1 MVTMAEQ
8 PNGGG
13 SLPSVKKRVLSGAAL
28 TLGGVGVANLLR
40 FGSNLILTRLLF
52 PEAFGVMAIVNMF
65 MQGLKMF
72 SDIGIGPAIIQ
83 HELGG
88 TPSFQNTAWTLQ
100 ILRGIALAICTTII
114 AWPVSVMYDEPALL
128 FLLPMVGANE
138 ILRCFGSMSVVM
150 LSRDLILGKQV
161 MIEFAGQIA
170 TIATMIGFAY
180 VYPSPWALVLGGT
193 AGTAVSVVLSHTVLP
208 GIKHRLTWDREA
220 VSALFKFGRW
230 ITLSTAFSF
239 LSMQADRAVLSA
251 FASMAVIGVFSVAAN
266 LSQVVSST
274 CSRLISS
281 VLFPLFSMWNREQ
294 PGALSRRLRLVRGK
308 ILAVFLLPP
317 CLLAIFGDFIIQSL
331 YDNRYHDAG
340 WMLTWLSIGLIP
352 QLMVMT
358 TEPILL
364 ASGDSFRHMTL
375 TVLKGTVTLGAIALG
390 GFLDGVRGILIG
402 SVVGSALQY
411 PLLIPVAR
419 STKVWM
425 PLQDLLAV
433 TLSAAL
439 IYFGKMAWGR

>member
-1 MVTMAEQ
+1 MVTLAEE

-100 ILRGIALAICTTII
+100 IMRGIALALCTAII

-128 FLLPMVGANE
+128 FLLPMVGVNE

-161 MIEFAGQIA
+161 LIEFAGQIA
-170 TIATMIGFAY
+170 TIATMIGVAY
-180 VYPSPWALVLGGT
+180 FYPTPWALVLGGT

-208 GIKHRLTWDREA
+208 GIKHRFTWDREA

-266 LSQVVSST
+266 LAQVVSST

-294 PGALSRRLRLVRGK
+294 PGALSRRIRLVRGK
-308 ILAVFLLPP
+308 LIAAFLLPP
-317 CLLAIFGDFIIQSL
+317 CLLAIFGDSIIHAL
-331 YDNRYHDAG
+331 YDSRYHDAG

-375 TVLKGTVTLGAIALG
+375 TVLKGIVTVSAIAIG

-425 PLQDLLAV
+425 PMQDLLAV
-433 TLSAAL
+433 VLSGLL
-439 IYFGKMAWGR
+439 IYFGKMLWGR

>member
-1 MVTMAEQ
+1 
-8 PNGGG
+8 
-13 SLPSVKKRVLSGAAL
+13 
-28 TLGGVGVANLLR
+28 
-40 FGSNLILTRLLF
+40 
-52 PEAFGVMAIVNMF
+52 
-65 MQGLKMF
+65 
-72 SDIGIGPAIIQ
+72 
-83 HELGG
+83 
-88 TPSFQNTAWTLQ
+88 
-100 ILRGIALAICTTII
+100 
-114 AWPVSVMYDEPALL
+114 
-128 FLLPMVGANE
+128 
-138 ILRCFGSMSVVM
+138 
-150 LSRDLILGKQV
+150 
-161 MIEFAGQIA
+161 
-170 TIATMIGFAY
+170 
-180 VYPSPWALVLGGT
+180 
-193 AGTAVSVVLSHTVLP
+193 
-208 GIKHRLTWDREA
+208 
-220 VSALFKFGRW
+220 
-230 ITLSTAFSF
+230 
-239 LSMQADRAVLSA
+239 
-251 FASMAVIGVFSVAAN
+251 VIGVFSVATN
-266 LSQVVSST
+266 LAQVVSST

-375 TVLKGTVTLGAIALG
+375 TVLKGIVTVGAVAIG

-425 PLQDLLAV
+425 PMQDLLAV
-433 TLSAAL
+433 VLSGML
-439 IYFGKMAWGR
+439 IYFGKMLWGR